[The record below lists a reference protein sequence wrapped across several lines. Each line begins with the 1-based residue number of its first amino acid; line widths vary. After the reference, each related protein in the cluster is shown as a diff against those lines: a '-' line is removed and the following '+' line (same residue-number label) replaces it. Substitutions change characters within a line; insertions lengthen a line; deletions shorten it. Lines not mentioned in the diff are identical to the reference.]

1 MPLLDRHWT
10 AWLRDELAWLGSEV
24 GVGRDADVLAERLRS
39 QMPRLPDRDAKAV
52 QGLLQRLAETT
63 SGAYEHVMDIFSTDR
78 YVALLDS
85 LVDSARVPRLA
96 AEPSGLADS
105 AARPVFIN
113 LAHKPWKRLKRAVD
127 ELTPDSPDAALHAIR
142 IKSKRARYAAEAVAP
157 LYGRE
162 ASRFA
167 KAVADVQS
175 VLGEFQDTT
184 VAEAW
189 LREAATALPSTRLV
203 AGELIGFERDDRT
216 RLRAEFEAVWKK
228 ASRRKLYKWLDS

>member
-1 MPLLDRHWT
+1 MSLLDRHWT
-10 AWLRDELAWLGSEV
+10 TWLRDELSWLGGEV

-39 QMPRLPDRDAKAV
+39 QMARLPDRDAKAV
-52 QGLLQRLAETT
+52 GTLLERLADTS
-63 SGAYEHVMDIFSTDR
+63 SGAHDRVMEIFSTDR
-78 YVALLDS
+78 YVTLLES
-85 LVDSARVPRLA
+85 LVDSAREPRLA
-96 AEPSGLADS
+96 AEPPGLADDP
-105 AARPVFIN
+105 ARPVFID
-113 LAHKPWKRLKRAVD
+113 LVHKPWKRLKRAVD
-127 ELTPDSPDAALHAIR
+127 ELTPNSPDAALHAIR

-175 VLGEFQDTT
+175 VLGDFQDTT

-189 LREAATALPSTRLV
+189 LRDAAKALPSTRLV

-216 RLRAEFEAVWKK
+216 RLRSEFEAVWKK
-228 ASRRKLYKWLDS
+228 ASRRKLHRWLDS